1 MASFNDRLLS
11 LRKQRDLTQSDLAN
25 KIGLNK
31 QTISQYERGVRRPD
45 LETLM
50 LLCDFFN
57 VSTDF
62 MLGETDFTMRIVN
75 IDDLAALDAMITK
88 EEADMIIAYRN
99 APAGRQDAVRALLN
113 IEGR

>member
-1 MASFNDRLLS
+1 MKTRL
-11 LRKQRDLTQSDLAN
+11 N
-25 KIGLNK
+25 
-31 QTISQYERGVRRPD
+31 
-45 LETLM
+45 
-50 LLCDFFN
+50 LC
-57 VSTDF
+57 V
-62 MLGETDFTMRIVN
+62 VN